1 MPKRSSIFAKRRLI
15 EQFLEKKSVKIM
27 RSTVNTCLM
36 TFSALKECEFPRKQN
51 KYLVDIA

>member
-36 TFSALKECEFPRKQN
+36 TFSALKSASSRESRIST
-51 KYLVDIA
+51 VDIA